1 MRNASLIA
9 CRERAF
15 FVIIAP
21 PPSPGG
27 RYTRGSLMRVR
38 RLPLILSSL
47 VAAGLA
53 LSGCA
58 APRAPGAGD
67 TAGAVESGDP
77 LEDTNRGIFSFN
89 QAVDHAV
96 LVPVAKTYRTVLP
109 PPVRRSLHD
118 FLRNLNGPVIFL
130 NDTLQGHLDLAA
142 ETLGRL
148 AINTTIGVGGM
159 FDVAAVIGIPY
170 HGNDMGITLATWG
183 FADGPYVVLPVLGPS
198 NVRDL
203 IGQVA
208 DSFADPG
215 DYVAGQH
222 HLLWAVVVRSATAG
236 IDVRSRNIESLADIE
251 KTALDYYATIRSLYR
266 QRRAAQIRHE
276 QPNLPNPT
284 PMGGD
289 GGPEPAISYTVAP
302 SSKSPDVPAK

>member
-1 MRNASLIA
+1 MH
-9 CRERAF
+9 F
-15 FVIIAP
+15 
-21 PPSPGG
+21 
-27 RYTRGSLMRVR
+27 R
-38 RLPLILSSL
+38 RLPLILSGI

-53 LSGCA
+53 VSGCA
-58 APRAPGAGD
+58 APHAPGAPE
-67 TAGAVESGDP
+67 TAGAVESNDP

-109 PPVRRSLHD
+109 VPVRRSLHD
-118 FLRNLNGPVIFL
+118 FMQNLNGPVIFL

-148 AINTTIGVGGM
+148 VLNTTVGIGGM
-159 FDVAAVIGIPY
+159 FDVAAIIGIPY
-170 HGNDMGITLATWG
+170 HNNDMGVTLATWG
-183 FADGPYVVLPVLGPS
+183 FSDGPYVVVPILGSS

-203 IGQVA
+203 VGQVA

-222 HLLWAVVVRSATAG
+222 HMLWAAIARSATSG

-276 QPNLPNPT
+276 QPNLPNPS
-284 PMGGD
+284 PIAGD
-289 GGPEPAISYTVAP
+289 AGPEPVISYTVAP
-302 SSKSPDVPAK
+302 SSKPPEVPAK